1 MKRITLVS
9 IVLLFSFFAT
19 SHANETVSASPPNA
33 KAYLIS
39 PQDGET
45 VPTTFTVQFGL
56 SGMGI
61 APAGIKKAKTGH
73 HHLLI
78 DTDAALLD
86 LKKSLPAN
94 DNIKH
99 FGGGQ
104 SEATITLTPGK
115 HTLQLLLG
123 NYLHIPHEKPVL
135 SEKITVFV
143 K

>member
-1 MKRITLVS
+1 MIRVTLAS
-9 IVLLFSFFAT
+9 IVLLLSFFVT
-19 SHANETVSASPPNA
+19 SHANEPISASPPDA

-39 PQDGET
+39 PQNGQT
-45 VPTTFTVQFGL
+45 VRTTFTVQFGL

-78 DTDAALLD
+78 DTNTASLD
-86 LKKSLPAN
+86 LKKPLPAN

-123 NYLHIPHEKPVL
+123 NYLHIPHGKPVL